1 METYKLARQHS
12 NDRGYKTFEFQTH
25 TKQNKTEE
33 WERKDQNTIGRIPG
47 SELKFIDA
55 WSDWFWEFKEKRS
68 LEI

>member
-55 WSDWFWEFKEKRS
+55 
-68 LEI
+68 